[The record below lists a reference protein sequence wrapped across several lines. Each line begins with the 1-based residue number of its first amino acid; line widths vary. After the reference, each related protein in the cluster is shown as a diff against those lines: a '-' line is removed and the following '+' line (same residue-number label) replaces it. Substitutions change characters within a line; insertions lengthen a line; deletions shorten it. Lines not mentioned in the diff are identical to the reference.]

1 VVPLEFTGVAKSVT
15 PAVVHIKSTTLN
27 RSGRNSP
34 WQKPEPF
41 RSPNDD
47 FFRYF
52 FGPDFRFD
60 SPNPENQLPRMGT
73 GSGVIINADGY
84 IVTNHHVIS
93 GADDIEVTLNDNRV
107 FKATVLGSDPSTDL
121 ALLQIREKGLP
132 YLPLANS
139 DDVEVGE
146 LGACHRQPFQPEFN
160 GDCRNYQRQGQKHQY
175 IEGQKRH

>member
-1 VVPLEFTGVAKSVT
+1 MKWKRFGTLFLAAVLGSVLTTGAFYLLEDNKSVTVEHLSSTPVLGASYVVNEDGEVVPLEFTGVAKSVT

-60 SPNPENQLPRMGT
+60 SPNPENQLPP
-73 GSGVIINADGY
+73 DG
-84 IVTNHHVIS
+84 NWF
-93 GADDIEVTLNDNRV
+93 R
-107 FKATVLGSDPSTDL
+107 
-121 ALLQIREKGLP
+121 
-132 YLPLANS
+132 
-139 DDVEVGE
+139 
-146 LGACHRQPFQPEFN
+146 
-160 GDCRNYQRQGQKHQY
+160 GDHQR
-175 IEGQKRH
+175 